1 MRGKRIWGSI
11 FVVSSAACLGA
22 IGGRHFPTA
31 QSITEQSNQA
41 QRSDET
47 LSELLST
54 SAPRS
59 TAPLL
64 PEQTAQGQ
72 PPPTDD
78 RPDIAYFPAV
88 IAASATPT
96 AIHANS
102 EQQAI
107 WQKELANLPPEQAHE
122 IQQLRTKLGSIAAQ
136 SLGLTALEPSVPE
149 PSRINIPLDGS
160 LKPAEKRSTFTLAD
174 AKHAIQQ
181 VSAENRP
188 EQQQRLNQILV
199 VHRHNLAFQ
208 SVPGFRRTEVVLS
221 QTHGPIEQ
229 RVDLRAGP
237 VTKTENPLDVAI
249 IGTGWF
255 LVSSNIA
262 DTQFVTRCGL
272 LTINF
277 DRKLAVKMPQRA
289 IPLIPEIIVPSGAQ
303 RVEILANGICHV
315 WLSDSSQ
322 PQVCG
327 QLQLANCIDAS
338 QLQPTGDGLHTANAR
353 SGALWQ
359 ANPGERGLG
368 TLQSGFLEESN
379 VDEKQESEQVRRLL
393 NIVEAGNSHR
403 AEPE

>member
-11 FVVSSAACLGA
+11 IVVGSAACLGA

-31 QSITEQSNQA
+31 QSTTEPRDQA
-41 QRSDET
+41 HRNHET
-47 LSELLST
+47 LSELLSET
-54 SAPRS
+54 AQLP

-88 IAASATPT
+88 IAASATP
-96 AIHANS
+96 AANHLGS

-149 PSRINIPLDGS
+149 PSHINIPQDGS
-160 LKPAEKRSTFTLAD
+160 LKSVEKRSTFTLAD
-174 AKHAIQQ
+174 AEHAIRQ
-181 VSAENRP
+181 VSSENRP
-188 EQQQRLNQILV
+188 EHQRLNQVLA

-208 SVPGFRRTEVVLS
+208 SVAGFRRSEIVLS

-229 RVDLRAGP
+229 RVDLRAGT

-255 LVSSNIA
+255 LVGSNTA

-272 LTINF
+272 LTINS
-277 DRKLAVKMPQRA
+277 DRKLAVRMPQRA
-289 IPLIPEIIVPSGAQ
+289 MPLIPEIVVPSGAQ

-315 WLSDSSQ
+315 WLSDSSE

-327 QLQLANCIDAS
+327 HLKLANCVDAS
-338 QLQPTGDGLHTANAR
+338 QLHPTDDGLHTANGR
-353 SGALWQ
+353 SGALWL

-368 TLQSGFLEESN
+368 TLQSGFLEGSN
-379 VDEKQESEQVRRLL
+379 VDKEQESEQAQRLL
-393 NIVEAGNSHR
+393 ETISVANSRHT
-403 AEPE
+403 EPE